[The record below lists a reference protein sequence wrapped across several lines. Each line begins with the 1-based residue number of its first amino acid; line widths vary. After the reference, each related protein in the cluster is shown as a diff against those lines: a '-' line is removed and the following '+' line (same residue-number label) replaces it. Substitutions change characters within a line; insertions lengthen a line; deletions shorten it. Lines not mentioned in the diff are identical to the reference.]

1 MKSLLFWIVLLATF
15 SSIVLL
21 SLKVSTVTCSIN
33 NQTCPETLIDSLEK
47 IKGESLFLTNFDTTI
62 PTLVEDQTI
71 IYTGIAKSLPSTI
84 LLTFTTEQ
92 PSYLLQSQEKSYIVY
107 QSGLVRSEVPFD
119 TDDSIPSF
127 QLSFPIEKVTQ
138 TGSIQPEVHA
148 QMQEL
153 NASLY
158 KSGIRLQNSTWE
170 TTDEV
175 TLTLSTGETVLLSLT
190 DIALQVEKLSI
201 LLSSSE
207 IQSLPKEITEI
218 DMRYK
223 FPVLRTAE

>member
-33 NQTCPETLIDSLEK
+33 DQTCPETLIDSLEK

>member
-33 NQTCPETLIDSLEK
+33 DQTCPETLIDSLEK

-138 TGSIQPEVHA
+138 TGSIQPI
-148 QMQEL
+148 
-153 NASLY
+153 
-158 KSGIRLQNSTWE
+158 IRFDYSATIQ
-170 TTDEV
+170 
-175 TLTLSTGETVLLSLT
+175 LS
-190 DIALQVEKLSI
+190 K
-201 LLSSSE
+201 
-207 IQSLPKEITEI
+207 I
-218 DMRYK
+218 DC
-223 FPVLRTAE
+223 

>member
-119 TDDSIPSF
+119 TDDTVPSF

>member
-158 KSGIRLQNSTWE
+158 KSGIGLQSSTWE

>member
-119 TDDSIPSF
+119 TDDTVPSF

-175 TLTLSTGETVLLSLT
+175 TLILSTGETVLLSLT

>member
-175 TLTLSTGETVLLSLT
+175 TLILSTGETVLLSLT
-190 DIALQVEKLSI
+190 DIALQVEKLWI

>member
-33 NQTCPETLIDSLEK
+33 DQTCPETLIDSLEK

-175 TLTLSTGETVLLSLT
+175 TLILSTGETVLLSLT